1 MSNRNYGNRSA
12 IVLFYSAL
20 TITLSMLF
28 AGIIVVYTNI
38 IKYLVLLY
46 G

>member
-1 MSNRNYGNRSA
+1 M
-12 IVLFYSAL
+12 FYSAL
-20 TITLSMLF
+20 TIALPILF
-28 AGIIVVYTNI
+28 AGMIVVYTNI